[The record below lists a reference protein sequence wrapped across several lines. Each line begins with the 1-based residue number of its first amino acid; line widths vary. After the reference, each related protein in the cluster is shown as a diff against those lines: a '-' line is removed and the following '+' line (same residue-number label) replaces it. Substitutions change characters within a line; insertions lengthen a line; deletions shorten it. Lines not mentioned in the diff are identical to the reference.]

1 MGPSAAGHNTLPG
14 IGVPVTFRIPS
25 AFNPVPEPMRP
36 RDQILGNLDSI
47 YQTSYSAAKAEGQS
61 RRMAELDAA
70 YQRDQLMMEVFLD
83 VRDLLLSRES
93 PSGAGV
99 ALDHLEALRRL
110 AKLR

>member
-1 MGPSAAGHNTLPG
+1 MGPPGVRHNTLPG
-14 IGVPVTFRIPS
+14 VGAQVTFRIP
-25 AFNPVPEPMRP
+25 FDLNPVPQLMRP
-36 RDQILGNLDSI
+36 REQILGNLDSI

-83 VRDLLLSRES
+83 VRDLLLARES
-93 PSGAGV
+93 ASGGGS
-99 ALDHLEALRRL
+99 ALEHLEAIRRI